1 MIIPMIIITI
11 IMVTSPPERGDLKR
25 GGPREG
31 HAKVI
36 TIILIITIIIIIIIN
51 TNITNITTTTTT
63 NNNNDK
69 NNNNNNSLR
78 GFSRVA

>member
-36 TIILIITIIIIIIIN
+36 TIILIITIIIIIN